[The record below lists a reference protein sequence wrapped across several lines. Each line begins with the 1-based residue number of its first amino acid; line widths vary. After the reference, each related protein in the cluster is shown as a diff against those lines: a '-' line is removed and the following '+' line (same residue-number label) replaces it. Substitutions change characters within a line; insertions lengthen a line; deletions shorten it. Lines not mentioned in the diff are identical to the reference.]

1 MSPVDDEEILQ
12 VERGDYF
19 HPSTNKDVIR
29 LQMQHFL
36 FRYIWEGNF
45 SSPIHDKFI
54 DGGVKVLG
62 INVINVYFRC
72 GSGIFITDLAM
83 EYPTSTFIGI
93 DDDEARARIQIELPN
108 AEFIHHNDMLE
119 GLPFPDDTFD
129 LVSQRFFTTV
139 SINKW
144 EMFIL
149 PEIIREMPTWT
160 NMGPV
165 TKEIVKSF
173 DDYLETINVHHT
185 DPLLLEKIL
194 KHSELVKNVNCCSKT
209 THLWKGM
216 IGQLLFRNQIQK
228 IASHKSGLCG
238 YLKIGEM
245 QFDSMLETMQGEIVK
260 YKSSL
265 TTYRIYGEKI

>member
-36 FRYIWEGNF
+36 FRYIWEGNY

-54 DGGVKVLG
+54 DGGVKVLD
-62 INVINVYFRC
+62 IQC

-149 PEIIREMPTWT
+149 PEIIRVLKPNSYFEFMEMPTWN

-194 KHSELVKNVNCCSKT
+194 KHSELVKNVNRCSKT

-238 YLKIGEM
+238 YLKIGEK
-245 QFDSMLETMQGEIVK
+245 QFDSMLETMQVEIVN

-265 TTYRIYGEKI
+265 TTY

>member
-1 MSPVDDEEILQ
+1 
-12 VERGDYF
+12 
-19 HPSTNKDVIR
+19 
-29 LQMQHFL
+29 
-36 FRYIWEGNF
+36 
-45 SSPIHDKFI
+45 
-54 DGGVKVLG
+54 
-62 INVINVYFRC
+62 
-72 GSGIFITDLAM
+72 M

-149 PEIIREMPTWT
+149 PEIIRVLKPNSYFEFMEMPTWN

-194 KHSELVKNVNCCSKT
+194 KHSELVKNVNRCSKT

-238 YLKIGEM
+238 YLKIGEK
-245 QFDSMLETMQGEIVK
+245 QFDSMLETMQVEIVN